1 MIEPYDNMMKRFDLK
16 FKRPYRFVAN
26 PQRELM
32 QIASNAVMLFKQ
44 IELNIVERERKGI
57 DQAETKALLKT
68 LLETSDENL

>member
-1 MIEPYDNMMKRFDLK
+1 
-16 FKRPYRFVAN
+16 
-26 PQRELM
+26 M